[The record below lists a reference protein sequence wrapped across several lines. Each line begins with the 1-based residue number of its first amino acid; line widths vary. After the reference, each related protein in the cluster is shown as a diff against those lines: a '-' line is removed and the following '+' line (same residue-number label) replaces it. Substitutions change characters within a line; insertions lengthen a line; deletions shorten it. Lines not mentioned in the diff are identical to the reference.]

1 MIDLFNFYTPFF
13 SCDVFLLGSVW
24 NHSGFQLNFFLASLR
39 PGVQVEGILKLLL
52 GCWSLGGCNRLKFRK
67 LAIMNKQVSQRM
79 AQVQAPMIP
88 IVGEWIAQHPET
100 ISLGQGVVHYPPPP
114 AVAANIADTVG
125 SNPRVNQYGLVRGL
139 DDLQAVIR
147 EKVTAENG
155 IHLEGKQ
162 SIVVTAGAN
171 MGFLNAV
178 LAIADVDDE
187 IILLSPYYFNHEM
200 AVGIAGCRPV
210 IVPTDEQ
217 YQIDIGALEAAITP
231 RTRAVVTI
239 SPNNPTGA
247 VYPQESLTAVNQL
260 CGRRGIYH
268 ISDEAY
274 EYFVYRGSRHFS
286 SGSLSESHD
295 HTISL
300 YSLSKAYGMAGWR
313 MGYMVAPSQLE
324 TAIKKIQDTN
334 LICPPIISQLAAL
347 SALNV
352 GSAWCRKHVASF
364 EKVRDLVLSELDS
377 LGDRC
382 QVPQPDGAFYAL
394 VKVKTTLDDMT
405 LVESLIRDYGVAVM
419 PGNTFGVKGGCSL
432 RIAYGA
438 LERQSVAEGMG
449 RLVRGLDKLL

>member
-1 MIDLFNFYTPFF
+1 MID
-13 SCDVFLLGSVW
+13 
-24 NHSGFQLNFFLASLR
+24 
-39 PGVQVEGILKLLL
+39 
-52 GCWSLGGCNRLKFRK
+52 
-67 LAIMNKQVSQRM
+67 
-79 AQVQAPMIP
+79 VQAPMIP
-88 IVGEWIAQHPET
+88 IVGEWVAQHPGA

-114 AVAANIADTVG
+114 AVAANIADAVDK
-125 SNPRVNQYGLVRGL
+125 NPRVNQYGLVRGL

-155 IHLEGKQ
+155 MDLGGGQ

-200 AVGIAGCRPV
+200 AIDIAGCRPV

-217 YQIDIGALEAAITP
+217 YQIDIGAIEAAFTP

-260 CGRRGIYH
+260 CGQRGIYH

-274 EYFVYRGSRHFS
+274 EYFVYRGTRHFS
-286 SGSLSESHD
+286 SGSLADSHD

-313 MGYMVAPSQLE
+313 MGYMVVPSQLE

-334 LICPPIISQLAAL
+334 LICPPIVSQLAAL
-347 SALNV
+347 AALNV
-352 GSAWCRKHVASF
+352 GSAWVREQVASF
-364 EKVRDLVLSELDS
+364 REVRELVLAELGS

-405 LVESLIRDYGVAVM
+405 LVESLIRDFGVAVM
-419 PGNTFGVKGGCSL
+419 PGNTFGVSAGCSL

-438 LERQSVAEGMG
+438 LEPQSVAEGMG
-449 RLVRGLDKLL
+449 RLVRGLERLL